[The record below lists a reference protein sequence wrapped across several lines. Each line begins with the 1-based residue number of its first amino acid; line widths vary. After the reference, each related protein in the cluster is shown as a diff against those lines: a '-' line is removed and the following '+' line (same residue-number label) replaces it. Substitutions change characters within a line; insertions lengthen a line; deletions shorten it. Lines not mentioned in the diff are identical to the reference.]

1 MPEENDPG
9 EEVLQIHIS
18 KGRDLESPK
27 QFVCQGCGGARAIQ
41 STDGLLEAV
50 D

>member
-27 QFVCQGCGGARAIQ
+27 QFVCQGC
-41 STDGLLEAV
+41 SKSLLFSYLIYE
-50 D
+50 